1 MNLVGVLELNLP
13 LYGILKIRK
22 IIITLNYKLGIY
34 AEKNK
39 TNVRK
44 L

>member
-1 MNLVGVLELNLP
+1 MNLELNLP

-22 IIITLNYKLGIY
+22 IIITLSGMYYKQGIY